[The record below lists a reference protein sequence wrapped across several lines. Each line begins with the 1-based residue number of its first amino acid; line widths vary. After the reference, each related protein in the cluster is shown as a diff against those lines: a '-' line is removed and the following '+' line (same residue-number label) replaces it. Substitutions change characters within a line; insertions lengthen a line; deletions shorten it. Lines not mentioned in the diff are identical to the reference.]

1 MRSMVNFDDICD
13 NPSCLLA
20 FYSSLTQP
28 FSLRSR
34 KQFPTSL
41 CAYKDKSRI
50 SLYLLFSQPDMPLEK
65 QNEDK
70 TLYQPIAPA
79 SLPALDHLSQTQ
91 KDELLLKLLSV
102 EEASKMKRRNI
113 QAKYDKKMWATDE
126 KFRRQK
132 NERAAQYCKQ
142 KYQDDP
148 EFRAKAKARALRSYY
163 NRKQAGRGDQ
173 TSQCV

>member
-1 MRSMVNFDDICD
+1 MS
-13 NPSCLLA
+13 
-20 FYSSLTQP
+20 
-28 FSLRSR
+28 
-34 KQFPTSL
+34 
-41 CAYKDKSRI
+41 
-50 SLYLLFSQPDMPLEK
+50 LEK
-65 QNEDK
+65 QIEDP
-70 TLYQPIAPA
+70 QPTENLVPA
-79 SLPALDHLSQTQ
+79 SLPALDDLSQTQ

-163 NRKQAGRGDQ
+163 NRKQSGRDD
-173 TSQCV
+173 